1 MLSIHEHDDSNNY
14 RTLNLSDDLFHKA
27 LRAVLKG
34 ETRFHVK
41 NHKGE
46 DFDLV
51 YEQNNELLHKQE
63 NFFKYYNPLLEVQQ
77 VYPPYLTYDEYD
89 DSKIYLKLFE
99 GYDGVW
105 FEEVNEYSVVLAKL
119 LLRKTELKVYFQDAR
134 ICWFIDENENLRIR
148 ADRPDGRIMI
158 VNHEYERLNYEL
170 IFDNTWY
177 VSLFHNVFV
186 LQWVTDLPLEQV
198 KYAEL
203 TVLKTE
209 GIGSIFTNIVRVG
222 QALDFLGC
230 KVYLKE
236 GSTRYKDELLEKY
249 FNLSAPMPDSNDRNT
264 IYLTTYLPFCLT
276 HFVKSLTPNITTG
289 LLKQDFIRELDDY
302 AEAVLGNKRYLGL
315 LVRGTD
321 YIKLKIGYRTLDL
334 ESLIQEIQARLDQY
348 HYDGIF
354 LATEDKDY
362 YEGLVKAFPHKIRTI
377 SQVRHRLS
385 DLQKAN
391 TLNELEHEQSN
402 SETYDALVEDNTV
415 NYMYAI
421 YMLSKCESF
430 ITTPVCLG
438 AVMARGFN
446 GGKFIHDETLSDK
459 NSYK

>member
-1 MLSIHEHDDSNNY
+1 MLSILEHDDRNNY
-14 RTLNLSDDLFHKA
+14 RTLDLSENLFHKA

-34 ETRFHVK
+34 ETRFYVR
-41 NHKGE
+41 NPKGE

-51 YEQNNELLHKQE
+51 YEQNNELLHKQDS
-63 NFFKYYNPLLEVQQ
+63 FFKYFNPMLEIQQ
-77 VYPPYLTYDEYD
+77 VYPPYLVYDEYD

-99 GYDGVW
+99 GYNGVR
-105 FEEVNEYSVVLAKL
+105 FEDINEYSVVLAKL
-119 LLRKTELKVYFQDAR
+119 LLRKTNLKVYFDDER
-134 ICWFIDENENLRIR
+134 IKWFIDENENLVIN
-148 ADRPDGRIMI
+148 ANHPDGRIMT
-158 VNHEYERLNYEL
+158 VNNEYERLNYEL
-170 IFDNTWY
+170 IFDKTWY

-186 LQWVTDLPLEQV
+186 LQWVTDLPLNQI

-209 GIGSIFTNIVRVG
+209 GIGSIFTNLLRVEK
-222 QALDFLGC
+222 AFKSLGC
-230 KVYLKE
+230 KVYLKK

-249 FNLSAPMPDSNDRNT
+249 FNLSEDIPDSNDQNT
-264 IYLTTYLPFCLT
+264 IYLTTYLSFCLT
-276 HFVKSLTPNITTG
+276 HFVKSLVPDMTTG
-289 LLKQDFIRELDDY
+289 LLKEAFIQELDDY
-302 AEAVLGNKRYLGL
+302 AEAVIGNKRFLGL

-321 YIKLKIGYRTLDL
+321 YIKLKIGYRTLNLEDL
-334 ESLIQEIQARLDQY
+334 VKEVQNRLDTY

-377 SQVRHRLS
+377 SQIRHRLT
-385 DLQKAN
+385 DLEKSN
-391 TLNELEHEQSN
+391 TLNELEREESN
-402 SETYDALVEDNTV
+402 SETYDALVEDDTV

-446 GGKFIHDETLSDK
+446 GGKYIHDETLSDK